1 MIFRDDGS
9 LSTVFRILVVI
20 GVATGLAG
28 CEQTREAFGLTK
40 SAPDEFAVV
49 TRAPLAIPP
58 DYGLRPPTP
67 GVQRPQERTTT
78 NEAQNIL
85 LSKAGRTAPDT
96 GGGKEPSRGELAL
109 LGKAGAQNADP
120 SIRDKVARESAVLAE
135 SDDKFLAKLI
145 FWQEKEPPG
154 VVVDPA
160 NESRRLRENSALGD
174 TPVKGT
180 TPVIK
185 RKQKGFL
192 EGLFN

>member
-9 LSTVFRILVVI
+9 SSTVFRTLVAI
-20 GVATGLAG
+20 GVAASLVG
-28 CEQTREAFGLTK
+28 CEQTREAFGLKK

-67 GVQRPQERTTT
+67 GVQRPQERTTA

-85 LSKAGRTAPDT
+85 LQKAG
-96 GGGKEPSRGELAL
+96 GKTTDATEGATLSRGEIAL

-135 SDDKFLAKLI
+135 SDEKFLAKLI

-160 NESRRLRENSALGD
+160 SESRRLRENSALGD